1 MKTYLHF
8 RSYLAEFFLE
18 REIFQTN
25 VLDKI
30 KTDIVGWITFSRKSC
45 CLWDDVETY
54 SSHTGHRWQY
64 NMAHVLCMLDKYDY
78 RHIFIIFYSYCFP
91 TSTMVM
97 RTRFNITLYVHCES
111 CFMYSLPVIHTEA
124 NKLNLLKPYCQ
135 VTGNKF
141 SEYRKPKRYLSCSK
155 QRHIPLHYTS

>member
-1 MKTYLHF
+1 MISYLHF

-18 REIFQTN
+18 REIFRAK

-30 KTDIVGWITFSRKSC
+30 KTHIVGWITFSRKSC
-45 CLWDDVETY
+45 CLWDDVGNY
-54 SSHTGHRWQY
+54 SSHTGHRWKY
-64 NMAHVLCMLDKYDY
+64 NMAHVFFMLDKYDY
-78 RHIFIIFYSYCFP
+78 RHTFIIFYSYCFP
-91 TSTMVM
+91 TSTVVK
-97 RTRFNITLYVHCES
+97 RTRFNITLYVHWES
-111 CFMYSLPVIHTEA
+111 CFTYSLPA

-141 SEYRKPKRYLSCSK
+141 SEYRKPKGYLSCSK